1 MPPAKAKAR
10 VTFAELCTRLQQ
22 HGFSIRHL
30 GQYDQ
35 GDKLC
40 LQIVVM
46 NNHNLAVEAKGEIG
60 PPYYGE
66 DLFYQ
71 VASKVALFG
80 G

>member
-10 VTFAELCTRLQQ
+10 VTFAELCARLQR

-30 GQYDQ
+30 SQYDQ
-35 GDKLC
+35 GDRLH

-46 NNHNLAVEAKGEIG
+46 NDHNLAVEEKGEIG

-66 DLFYQ
+66 DLFYR
-71 VASKVALFG
+71 VASKVALFRG
-80 G
+80 